1 MTPFRDRRY
10 APLEGGASISADET
24 NVYDFERLERAVVAL
39 ADECRTQRSLNAQ
52 LRGDLDSQRHR
63 IRALEGQLLEAN
75 QKRQDVA
82 KRVDELIAQ
91 LDHLDGELDAAEL

>member
-10 APLEGGASISADET
+10 APAEGGASTPADET
-24 NVYDFERLERAVVAL
+24 NAYDFERLARAVRAL
-39 ADECRTQRSLNAQ
+39 AEECRTQRASNEQ
-52 LRGDLDSQRHR
+52 LRRDLDSQRHR

-75 QKRQDVA
+75 QTRQDVA

-91 LDHLDGELDAAEL
+91 LDHLDGELGAEL